1 MQPLG
6 CDADIIGASSTD
18 QDLRLITGEYPAVC
32 NAIPR
37 QVLTKYTSFN
47 QYLYGYNKA
56 PEQHNLWL
64 SLEKL

>member
-32 NAIPR
+32 NAIPI
-37 QVLTKYTSFN
+37 QVLMKYTSFN
-47 QYLYGYNKA
+47 QYLYR
-56 PEQHNLWL
+56 
-64 SLEKL
+64 